1 MPNEVVVRA
10 RRVPFEAIPVVDLGP
25 WFEGD
30 EKVRQELARQLGDI
44 CQNVGFFYVRNHGV
58 PQQRIADT
66 FKAATRFF
74 ALPEDRKA
82 AIHFTKARKQRGYI
96 PLRAESSD
104 PDARGDVKEAL
115 DFTFPTPPKDVN
127 GPAAFRM
134 VGPNLWPSSLPGF
147 RQTIE
152 EYFQEMI
159 ALGRTLFEI
168 FAVSLGLSP
177 LTFRDKT
184 DRPIAQLR
192 LLHYPPQPEPVDPSY
207 LGIGA
212 HCDYECF
219 TILAQG
225 EVGGLQVRNPV
236 GEWIEAPS
244 IPGTFVV
251 NLGEMLARWTNDVF
265 TATPHRV
272 INSTGRE
279 RYSIPFF
286 FGTNYDA
293 VIESLETCCG
303 PERPSR
309 YPPVKAGHYLASRL
323 QEVYGSLGRGEPP
336 A

>member
-1 MPNEVVVRA
+1 MAELPTGFPPDH
-10 RRVPFEAIPVVDLGP
+10 RRVLPRND
-25 WFEGD
+25 W
-30 EKVRQELARQLGDI
+30 
-44 CQNVGFFYVRNHGV
+44 VG
-58 PQQRIADT
+58 
-66 FKAATRFF
+66 
-74 ALPEDRKA
+74 
-82 AIHFTKARKQRGYI
+82 
-96 PLRAESSD
+96 
-104 PDARGDVKEAL
+104 
-115 DFTFPTPPKDVN
+115 
-127 GPAAFRM
+127 
-134 VGPNLWPSSLPGF
+134 
-147 RQTIE
+147 
-152 EYFQEMI
+152 
-159 ALGRTLFEI
+159 
-168 FAVSLGLSP
+168 P

-192 LLHYPPQPEPVDPSY
+192 LLHYPPQPEPVDRSY

-236 GEWIEAPS
+236 GEWIEAPP

-251 NLGEMLARWTNDVF
+251 NLGEMLACWTNDVF

-272 INSTGRE
+272 INSTGKE

-309 YPPVKAGHYLASRL
+309 CPPVKAGHYLAARL
-323 QEVYGSLGRGEPP
+323 QEVYGSLGPAEPAESAEPP
-336 A
+336 G